1 MPGNV
6 WSGAYTRPG
15 VRLTALRPSRICTWP
30 FQTKTIRSSSNH
42 EISALTACGPGR
54 RPRAV
59 LVARAGAR
67 RHDPGCHEAAPAAP
81 LKLSNK
87 WRIEVH
93 EGSNNTGTLL
103 FRVTP
108 DKGTATDVLVN
119 IKKGRSENGVASDVK
134 NTFKKVLDPKVY
146 HIESDDGEDVLVKKR
161 KGPDFE
167 VKLVESTLKGTRV
180 NLDKE

>member
-1 MPGNV
+1 MNFRTLGLLGLAATL
-6 WSGAYTRPG
+6 S
-15 VRLTALRPSRICTWP
+15 LT
-30 FQTKTIRSSSNH
+30 
-42 EISALTACGPGR
+42 SASAFAQEP
-54 RPRAV
+54 
-59 LVARAGAR
+59 VATTPAAT
-67 RHDPGCHEAAPAAP
+67 AAPAAP

-119 IKKGRSENGVASDVK
+119 IKKGRSENGVARDVK
-134 NTFKKVLDPKVY
+134 DTFKKVLDPKVY
-146 HIESDDGEDVLVKKR
+146 HIEGDDGEDVLVKKR

-167 VKLVESTLKGTRV
+167 VKLVESTLKGTRI